1 MQDKSWVL
9 IWELRELALNGSC
22 REAMLEGGAVS
33 ILAALIAEEDMPA
46 PAKANAAAALK
57 VWGRMC
63 GLHQRT
69 PVALLLADNVEN
81 LPLRGKPMPS
91 LNRCVL
97 LCALPAT
104 TCNPRTH
111 VLKSSA

>member
-33 ILAALIAEEDMPA
+33 ILAALLAEEDMPA

-57 VWGRMC
+57 VRKRASRGR
-63 GLHQRT
+63 GRGEVGASVT
-69 PVALLLADNVEN
+69 
-81 LPLRGKPMPS
+81 LPRDA
-91 LNRCVL
+91 NTQ
-97 LCALPAT
+97 A
-104 TCNPRTH
+104 
-111 VLKSSA
+111 

>member
-33 ILAALIAEEDMPA
+33 ILAALLAEEDMPA

-57 VWGRMC
+57 VRDGTVKAERVGKTSAPIALC
-63 GLHQRT
+63 KDRERKART
-69 PVALLLADNVEN
+69 DSWLLAQEA
-81 LPLRGKPMPS
+81 R
-91 LNRCVL
+91 RW
-97 LCALPAT
+97 
-104 TCNPRTH
+104 
-111 VLKSSA
+111 